1 MKNIINYNMDYIS
14 LLPNDI
20 YYEMCHYLQQ
30 IDLITMKYINNSC
43 YRLTKYYIDKFCN
56 NIDTHNLNY
65 IEYCEDNCVIDLIKY
80 IKINGKTVQKQRFT
94 RIYILYNIIKKTI
107 ENNDSRLLNYFI
119 NINPKIAYFD
129 EIIIEASKRQSYIV
143 VKFCLNYPINNIN
156 FLLEY
161 AAEYSHNINIVN
173 LLINKGANSVLVLNH
188 ALTKA
193 CLYQYGDLCA
203 LLISKGAN
211 ECYNGI
217 YFTHNH

>member
-1 MKNIINYNMDYIS
+1 MSNFLKIESMPSKISFPNSDTLETLSEIICKNKSSKSESFSILN
-14 LLPNDI
+14 
-20 YYEMCHYLQQ
+20 
-30 IDLITMKYINNSC
+30 
-43 YRLTKYYIDKFCN
+43 LTIFDKFCN